1 MRLSYETPPYDYNQE
16 EILESEI
23 DDSVETETSASS
35 RIKKQ
40 WDEDCPWTEWYS
52 AEDPIRGNQV
62 QFFFLRYNSFLPC
75 FLIEK
80 YIPWNFILL
89 SFVYM
94 DKFEVVFSYKRG
106 K

>member
-1 MRLSYETPPYDYNQE
+1 MRLSYETPPYDNNQE

-40 WDEDCPWTEWYS
+40 WDEDCPWTAWYS

-62 QFFFLRYNSFLPC
+62 QIFFER
-75 FLIEK
+75 
-80 YIPWNFILL
+80 IPFCLV
-89 SFVYM
+89 S
-94 DKFEVVFSYKRG
+94 
-106 K
+106 